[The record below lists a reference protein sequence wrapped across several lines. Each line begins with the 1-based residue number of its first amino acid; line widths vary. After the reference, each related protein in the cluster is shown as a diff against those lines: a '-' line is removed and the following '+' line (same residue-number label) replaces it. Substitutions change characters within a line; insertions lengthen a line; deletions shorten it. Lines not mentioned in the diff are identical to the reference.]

1 MRILYDFVYVC
12 IYIHIFASRLT
23 KTFKRSVWFSLVW
36 SGFSLKKRKETR
48 ATSSML
54 VTFTVFKTENFKAN
68 NFESRNKLLLRP
80 RSPNSRFD
88 TARQKSRFYFWH
100 FLRPS
105 FSVQISN
112 FYIFTLFSSFFRY
125 FSSSFAIAIRGQDYF
140 YPILNQQW
148 DHPLVRNSRCVTITV
163 RIFYDPEY
171 KLYVAIIRCSYERKS
186 GTKVT
191 QTMESLNVICIVERR
206 EKQVRVHR
214 LRNRDKIS
222 SRLFVSLFLGQF
234 HVPKFER
241 NYSFQFSP
249 FVNY

>member
-1 MRILYDFVYVC
+1 MILCMYV
-12 IYIHIFASRLT
+12 YIHIFASRLT

-80 RSPNSRFD
+80 RFPNSRFD
-88 TARQKSRFYFWH
+88 TARQKSPFYFWH

-140 YPILNQQW
+140 YPILNQS
-148 DHPLVRNSRCVTITV
+148 NG
-163 RIFYDPEY
+163 
-171 KLYVAIIRCSYERKS
+171 IIRSFETRAA
-186 GTKVT
+186 
-191 QTMESLNVICIVERR
+191 
-206 EKQVRVHR
+206 
-214 LRNRDKIS
+214 
-222 SRLFVSLFLGQF
+222 SRLLFEF
-234 HVPKFER
+234 FTIR
-241 NYSFQFSP
+241 NISCTWL
-249 FVNY
+249 